1 MHVVHKPAGTIT
13 IKAEHM
19 NKHQLKA
26 NNSLEKHHEAA

>member
-1 MHVVHKPAGTIT
+1 MHVVHKPAGSIT

-19 NKHQLKA
+19 NKQLKA